1 MPGGLQGRMPY
12 GKLHTMPAANVFA
25 YLDSRTERSGDE
37 VSADRFRL
45 IADKIEADPTLLQI
59 PLDNIDRW
67 LSQGHSAVT
76 RLEEWRTL
84 LLAAKASAAGMV
96 RLLELLRDQSSEAV
110 FFKEFAPTPGI
121 LNKEELNRLSWT
133 SAH

>member
-1 MPGGLQGRMPY
+1 MA
-12 GKLHTMPAANVFA
+12 AANIFA

-45 IADKIEADPTLLQI
+45 IADKIEADPSLLQI

-67 LSQGHSAVT
+67 LSQGHSAVK
-76 RLEEWRTL
+76 RLEEWRTVIL
-84 LLAAKASAAGMV
+84 DAKASSTGMTH
-96 RLLELLRDQSSEAV
+96 LLALLRDQSWEAV

-121 LNKEELNRLSWT
+121 LNKAELARLSWT